1 MFPRVPGGDTSNTA
15 IRIRA
20 ETRCFRN
27 AARRARAYGVS
38 VRLSRITVKNFRN
51 LVDVDVPLSRHT
63 VIVGENRSGKSNLL
77 HAMRLVLDNTLSGD
91 QRRLRPE
98 DFWDGLTSA
107 SGDPTSIGEKIGVS
121 LEVTDFGAE
130 ASVVAALGDALVTGD
145 PLTARLTY
153 RWEPDPLIDDDLV
166 YRARLYG
173 GADYNRPIFSADI
186 RERLITVFMHALRDV
201 ESDVR
206 SWRRSPLRA
215 LLEGASRDAAPADL
229 DTVRDAMEAANASL
243 NKLGPLVALSKSISD
258 STQAAVGSNQGL
270 ETTLAAAPPD
280 PRRLIRAMQLF
291 VDGDA
296 QRQLTSTSLGALN
309 VLYFSLLELRLKQ
322 RLESAEVAHVLLVV
336 EEPEAHLHPHLQR
349 LLFKHLQQD
358 DANRST
364 VVTTHS
370 PHIASATSAR
380 NLVMLRTSDIGSV
393 AHAAAD
399 ADLTEEEWSDIDR
412 YLDATRSEL
421 VFGRRVLLVEGVAEQ
436 LMVPSLAH
444 TIDVD
449 LDELGISVCA
459 IGGTHFGAYI
469 KLCTALGI
477 PWAVLTDGDPANRVT
492 GARRRQLL
500 VQKAGADPAAVFVG
514 ATTFEHDIISASDSN
529 RSAIVQV
536 LTELLDEDAE
546 DDAEIGE
553 EWEDETPEVDEFLDM
568 ISKVGGKGRFAQ
580 RLATT
585 KLDPPAHLA
594 GALKYLQEL

>member
-1 MFPRVPGGDTSNTA
+1 M
-15 IRIRA
+15 
-20 ETRCFRN
+20 
-27 AARRARAYGVS
+27 
-38 VRLSRITVKNFRN
+38 RLSRITVKNFRN
-51 LVDVDVPLSRHT
+51 LVNVDVPLSRHT

-77 HAMRLVLDNTLSGD
+77 HAMRLVLDNTLSAD

-98 DFWDGLTSA
+98 DFWDGIKSE
-107 SGDPTSIGEKIGVS
+107 DPTSSGQKIEVS
-121 LEVTDFGAE
+121 LEVTEFDTE

-153 RWEPDPLIDDDLV
+153 RWEPDPLIDDDIV

-173 GADYNRPIFSADI
+173 GADNDRPILSADV

-206 SWRRSPLRA
+206 SWHRSPLRA
-215 LLEGASRDAAPADL
+215 LLEGASRDASSADL
-229 DTVRDAMEAANASL
+229 ETVGSAMEAANTAL
-243 NKLGPLVALSKSISD
+243 NELGPLVALSKSISER
-258 STQAAVGSNQGL
+258 TQAAVGSNQGL

-280 PRRLIRAMQLF
+280 PRRLIRAMQMF
-291 VDGDA
+291 VDGDV
-296 QRQLTSTSLGALN
+296 QRQLTGTSLGALN
-309 VLYFSLLELRLKQ
+309 VLYFSLLELRLEQ
-322 RLESAEVAHVLLVV
+322 RLESAEVAHVLLAV

-380 NLVMLRTSDIGSV
+380 NLVMLRTTDTGSV
-393 AHAAAD
+393 AYAAAD
-399 ADLTEEEWSDIDR
+399 ADLTEQEWSDIDR

-436 LMVPSLAH
+436 LMVPSLAR
-444 TIDVD
+444 TIDMD

-459 IGGTHFGAYI
+459 IGGTHFAAYI

-492 GARRRQLL
+492 GERRRELL
-500 VQKAGADPAAVFVG
+500 VEKAGADPAAVFVG
-514 ATTFEHDIISASDSN
+514 AVTFEHDIISTSDSN
-529 RSAIVQV
+529 RLAITQV
-536 LTELLDEDAE
+536 LAELLREDAPE
-546 DDAEIGE
+546 DSEVGE
-553 EWEDETPEVDEFLDM
+553 SWQDKTPEVGEFLAM
-568 ISKVGGKGRFAQ
+568 ISKIGGKGRFAQ

-585 KLDPPAHLA
+585 KLYPPEHLA
-594 GALKYLQEL
+594 SALEYLQEL

>member
-1 MFPRVPGGDTSNTA
+1 M
-15 IRIRA
+15 
-20 ETRCFRN
+20 
-27 AARRARAYGVS
+27 
-38 VRLSRITVKNFRN
+38 RLSRITVKNFRN
-51 LVDVDVPLSRHT
+51 LVNVDVPLSRHT

-77 HAMRLVLDNTLSGD
+77 HAMRLVLDNTLSAD

-98 DFWDGLTSA
+98 DFWDGIKSE
-107 SGDPTSIGEKIGVS
+107 DPTSSGQKIEVS
-121 LEVTDFGAE
+121 LEVTEFDTE

-153 RWEPDPLIDDDLV
+153 RWEPDPLIDDDIV

-173 GADYNRPIFSADI
+173 GADNDRPILSADV

-206 SWRRSPLRA
+206 SWHRSPLRA
-215 LLEGASRDAAPADL
+215 LLEGASRDASSADL
-229 DTVRDAMEAANASL
+229 ETVGSAMEAANTAL
-243 NKLGPLVALSKSISD
+243 NELGPLVALSKSISER
-258 STQAAVGSNQGL
+258 TQAAVGSNQGL

-280 PRRLIRAMQLF
+280 PRRLIRAMQMF

-296 QRQLTSTSLGALN
+296 QRQLTGTSLGALN
-309 VLYFSLLELRLKQ
+309 VVYFSLLELRLEQ
-322 RLESAEVAHVLLVV
+322 RLESAEVAHVLLAV

-380 NLVMLRTSDIGSV
+380 NLVMLRTTDTGSV
-393 AHAAAD
+393 AYAAAD
-399 ADLTEEEWSDIDR
+399 ADLTEQEWSDIDR

-436 LMVPSLAH
+436 LMVPSLAR
-444 TIDVD
+444 TIDMD

-459 IGGTHFGAYI
+459 IGGTHFAAYI

-492 GARRRQLL
+492 GERRRELL
-500 VQKAGADPAAVFVG
+500 VEKAGADPAAVFVG
-514 ATTFEHDIISASDSN
+514 AVTFEHDIFSTSDSN
-529 RSAIVQV
+529 RLAITQV
-536 LTELLDEDAE
+536 LAELLREDAPE
-546 DDAEIGE
+546 DSEVGE
-553 EWEDETPEVDEFLDM
+553 SWQDKTPEVGEFLAM
-568 ISKVGGKGRFAQ
+568 ISKIGGKGRFAQ

-585 KLDPPAHLA
+585 KLYPPEHLA
-594 GALKYLQEL
+594 SALEYLQEL

>member
-1 MFPRVPGGDTSNTA
+1 M
-15 IRIRA
+15 
-20 ETRCFRN
+20 
-27 AARRARAYGVS
+27 
-38 VRLSRITVKNFRN
+38 RLSRITVKNFRN
-51 LVDVDVPLSRHT
+51 LVNVDVPLSRHT

-77 HAMRLVLDNTLSGD
+77 HAMRLVLDNTLSAD

-98 DFWDGLTSA
+98 DFWDGIKSE
-107 SGDPTSIGEKIGVS
+107 DPTSSGQKIEVS
-121 LEVTDFGAE
+121 LEVTEFDTE

-173 GADYNRPIFSADI
+173 GADNDRPILSADV

-206 SWRRSPLRA
+206 SWHRSPLRA
-215 LLEGASRDAAPADL
+215 LLEGASRDASSADL
-229 DTVRDAMEAANASL
+229 ETVGSAMEAANTAL
-243 NKLGPLVALSKSISD
+243 NELGPLVALSKSISER
-258 STQAAVGSNQGL
+258 TQAAVGSNQGL

-280 PRRLIRAMQLF
+280 PRRLIRAMQMF

-296 QRQLTSTSLGALN
+296 QRQLTGTSLGALN
-309 VLYFSLLELRLKQ
+309 VLYFSLLELRLEQ
-322 RLESAEVAHVLLVV
+322 RLESAEVAHVLLAV

-380 NLVMLRTSDIGSV
+380 NLVMLRTTDTGSV
-393 AHAAAD
+393 AYAAAD
-399 ADLTEEEWSDIDR
+399 ADLTEQEWSDIDR

-436 LMVPSLAH
+436 LMVPSLAR
-444 TIDVD
+444 TIDMD

-459 IGGTHFGAYI
+459 IGGTHFAAYI

-492 GARRRQLL
+492 GERRRELL
-500 VQKAGADPAAVFVG
+500 VEKAGADPAAVFVG
-514 ATTFEHDIISASDSN
+514 AVTFEHDIISTSDSN
-529 RSAIVQV
+529 RLAIAQV
-536 LTELLDEDAE
+536 LAELLREDAPE
-546 DDAEIGE
+546 DSEVGE
-553 EWEDETPEVDEFLDM
+553 SWQDKTPEVGEFLAM
-568 ISKVGGKGRFAQ
+568 ISKIGGKGRFAQ

-585 KLDPPAHLA
+585 KLYPPEHLA
-594 GALKYLQEL
+594 SALEYLQEL

>member
-1 MFPRVPGGDTSNTA
+1 MLGLIGFGTSC
-15 IRIRA
+15 
-20 ETRCFRN
+20 EG
-27 AARRARAYGVS
+27 ARAYGVT

-51 LVDVDVPLSRHT
+51 LVDIDVPLSRHT

-77 HAMRLVLDNTLSGD
+77 HAMRLVLDNTLSAD

-98 DFWDGLTSA
+98 DFWDGITSE
-107 SGDPTSIGEKIGVS
+107 DPTSSGQTIEVS
-121 LEVTDFGAE
+121 LEVTEFDDE

-145 PLTARLTY
+145 PLRARLTY
-153 RWEPDPLIDDDLV
+153 RWEPDPLIDKDLV
-166 YRARLYG
+166 YRAHLYG
-173 GADYNRPIFSADI
+173 GADSDRPIHSADI

-206 SWRRSPLRA
+206 SWHRSPLRA
-215 LLEGASRDAAPADL
+215 LLEGASHDAAAGDL
-229 DTVRDAMEAANASL
+229 ETVSAAMAAANASL
-243 NKLGPLVALSKSISD
+243 NELGPLVALSKSISD
-258 STQAAVGSNQGL
+258 RTQAAVGSSQGL
-270 ETTLAAAPPD
+270 ETTLAATPPD

-296 QRQLTSTSLGALN
+296 QRQLTGTSLGALN
-309 VLYFSLLELRLKQ
+309 VLYFSLLELRLEQ
-322 RLESAEVAHVLLVV
+322 RLESAEVAHVLLAV

-349 LLFKHLQQD
+349 LLFKHLQLD

-380 NLVMLRTSDIGSV
+380 NLVMFRTTDNGTV
-393 AHAAAD
+393 AYAAAD
-399 ADLTEEEWSDIDR
+399 ANLTEQEWSDIDR

-436 LMVPSLAH
+436 LMVPSLAREV
-444 TIDVD
+444 DVD

-469 KLCTALGI
+469 KLCMALGI
-477 PWAVLTDGDPANRVT
+477 PWAVLTDGDPTNRVT
-492 GARRRQLL
+492 GARRRELL
-500 VQKAGADPAAVFVG
+500 VEKAGADPAAVFVG
-514 ATTFEHDIISASDSN
+514 AVTFEHDVISASSSN
-529 RSAIVQV
+529 RSTIVQV
-536 LTELLDEDAE
+536 LTELLDEDAP
-546 DDAEIGE
+546 DDAAIGAA
-553 EWEDETPEVDEFLDM
+553 WQDETPEVGELLDM

-585 KLDPPAHLA
+585 RLYPPEHLA
-594 GALKYLQEL
+594 SALEYLQEL